1 MDKLT
6 HKIKVIDQQTYFVL
20 EFDKQHDTFPEYMI
34 RVRSDYILQYD
45 RMIKDGNKNIYL
57 FRHTNGQLLSEVMKK
72 YKLKEDQIYKI
83 LV

>member
-1 MDKLT
+1 
-6 HKIKVIDQQTYFVL
+6 
-20 EFDKQHDTFPEYMI
+20 MI